1 MLNLFQYPDKILN
14 KFRMTVKDK
23 MGRWL
28 PLRNRGNRNPPT
40 IAERTIN
47 VPFQNNKA
55 SVV

>member
-28 PLRNRGNRNPPT
+28 PLRNRSNRNPQT